1 MKVVSEGGENLTI
14 KVTKGNSETV
24 EVIDESGEVLH
35 EVHISEGIIKL
46 GPFAP
51 RDVVNIS
58 IKESQDS
65 EISPNEPRTEKHPSK
80 KVEVKLCK
88 DSNSV
93 DQNGKCIDTCHQS
106 WCKGSCTA
114 NCNVSY
120 IRIKLYTKIKKSRDL
135 TAVLYVPTSFYVKY

>member
-14 KVTKGNSETV
+14 KVTKGNSESV

-35 EVHISEGIIKL
+35 EVHISEGIVKL
-46 GPFAP
+46 GPFSP
-51 RDVVNIS
+51 RDVVKIS
-58 IKESQDS
+58 IKESEDS
-65 EISPNEPRTEKHPSK
+65 EISPNEPRTEKHRTK

-93 DQNGKCIDTCHQS
+93 DQNGNCINTCHQS

-114 NCNVSY
+114 NCPVSNLR
-120 IRIKLYTKIKKSRDL
+120 IRLYNKAK
-135 TAVLYVPTSFYVKY
+135 

>member
-1 MKVVSEGGENLTI
+1 MHKSKPDIYNLDLNPDGTF
-14 KVTKGNSETV
+14 
-24 EVIDESGEVLH
+24 
-35 EVHISEGIIKL
+35 KL

-51 RDVVNIS
+51 RDVVSIS
-58 IKESQDS
+58 IENPKEE
-65 EISPNEPRTEKHPSK
+65 EIPSTERKITHPK

-114 NCNVSY
+114 NCKVSNLT
-120 IRIKLYTKIKKSRDL
+120 IKPNK
-135 TAVLYVPTSFYVKY
+135 

>member
-1 MKVVSEGGENLTI
+1 MKVVSEGGQNLTI
-14 KVTKGNSETV
+14 KVTKSNSETV
-24 EVIDESGEVLH
+24 QVIDESGEVLH
-35 EVHISEGIIKL
+35 EVHVSDGTFKL

-51 RDVVNIS
+51 RDVVSIS
-58 IKESQDS
+58 IEKPEDE
-65 EISPNEPRTEKHPSK
+65 EISPTERTIPHPK

-114 NCNVSY
+114 NCQVSY
-120 IRIKLYTKIKKSRDL
+120 T
-135 TAVLYVPTSFYVKY
+135 V